1 MADGWVC
8 MIAREEALDLFRSD
22 DLIGIGMEADSVRRR
37 RHPEGIVSYIIDRNI
52 NYTNF
57 CTEYCT
63 FCAFY
68 RPMGHAEGYV
78 LPAETIYEKIQETLD
93 LGGTGVLMQGG
104 LHPDLK
110 IEWYEDL
117 FRGIKQRFPIHLHCL
132 SAPEV
137 VNVAEVSGLSLR
149 DAIRRLMDAGLD
161 SIPGGGAEILDDA
174 VRHRISRLK
183 CSTQDWVD
191 VHRTAHQL
199 GMRTTA
205 TMMFGCGET
214 IEQRMNHLELV
225 RNLQE
230 ETGGFTAFIPWT
242 FQRENTSL
250 GRFVKEE
257 ATAVEYLQTLAIS
270 RIYLSNIENVQS
282 SWVTQGLKTCQL
294 GLRFGGNDV
303 GSIMIEENV
312 VSSAGAHHHST
323 EEDLRRLIRDAGFTP
338 RQRDTLYRTYFLN

>member
-1 MADGWVC
+1 
-8 MIAREEALDLFRSD
+8 MISREEALDLFRSP
-22 DLIGIGMEADSVRRR
+22 DLIGIGMAADAVRRKL
-37 RHPEGIVSYIIDRNI
+37 HPERVVTYIIDRNI

-68 RPMGHAEGYV
+68 RPLGHAEGYI
-78 LPAETIYEKIQETLD
+78 LPKEIIFEKIQETID
-93 LGGTGVLMQGG
+93 LGGTGILMQGG
-104 LHPDLK
+104 LHPELK

-117 FRGIKQRFPIHLHCL
+117 LRSIKKRFNIHLHCF
-132 SAPEV
+132 SSPEI
-137 VNVAEVSGLSLR
+137 VNIAEVSGLTVRETIARLR
-149 DAIRRLMDAGLD
+149 DAGLD
-161 SIPGGGAEILDDA
+161 SIPGGGAEILDDD

-183 CSTQDWVD
+183 CSTKEWAD
-191 VHRTAHQL
+191 VHLEAHRL

-214 IEQRMNHLELV
+214 YEQRLNHLDVV
-225 RNLQE
+225 RRIQE

-242 FQRENTSL
+242 FQRESTAL

-257 ATAVEYLQTLAIS
+257 ATAVDYLKTLAIS
-270 RIYLSNIENVQS
+270 RLYLDNIDNIQT

-312 VSSAGAHHHST
+312 VAAAGAHHCAS
-323 EEDLRRLIRDAGFTP
+323 EEELRRIIRDAGFIP
-338 RQRDTLYRTYFLN
+338 KQRDTLYRTFYLM